1 MQVARFNQR
10 IYCNSPKF
18 SPNTVLGKTSIPFHW
33 SRIISL
39 DSNSFIREMCG
50 TICLHGTQKSTCTII
65 TYLTSKCTYQLWS
78 VMYTE
83 YLLMRE
89 NHHADR
95 FTRTSFQYDSP
106 NTILP
111 RPEDGTE
118 MSLFGNH
125 FLS

>member
-1 MQVARFNQR
+1 
-10 IYCNSPKF
+10 
-18 SPNTVLGKTSIPFHW
+18 
-33 SRIISL
+33 
-39 DSNSFIREMCG
+39 MCG
-50 TICLHGTQKSTCTII
+50 TIYLHGTQKSTYTII
-65 TYLTSKCTYQLWS
+65 TYLTSKSTYQLWS

-83 YLLMRE
+83 YLLMRG

-95 FTRTSFQYDSP
+95 FTRTSFPYDGP

-125 FLS
+125 FLSYSRVE